1 MRIDFN
7 LAEDEMQRFIWKS
20 VPALLG
26 VMSSLSVVQAQTAS
40 PYCNNMLIKGD
51 YGFSIEGTKLAGPPM
66 TPTGPQVGVAM
77 THFNGDDLNGVGT
90 LTQIDA
96 VTIGGQQVSDF
107 SHKPASGTYTVNPD
121 CTGSFTLTFYDN
133 RPTVTTY
140 FVVVDNGSEIDTVVM
155 GTPVGTPGVIATASV
170 GKRRFS
176 FPLAFPRI
184 VQPLR
189 R

>member
-1 MRIDFN
+1 
-7 LAEDEMQRFIWKS
+7 MQRFLRNAF
-20 VPALLG
+20 PLLLG
-26 VMSSLSVVQAQTAS
+26 VITCLGVVQAQTTS

-51 YGFSIEGTKLAGPPM
+51 YGFTIEGTKLAGPPM

-77 THFNGDDLNGVGT
+77 THFNGDSLNDVGT

-133 RPTVTTY
+133 RPAVTTY
-140 FVVVDNGSEIDTVVM
+140 FVIVDNGNEIDTVVM
-155 GTPVGTPGVIATASV
+155 GTPMGTPGVIATGSI

-176 FPLAFPRI
+176 FPLSNLHIA
-184 VQPLR
+184 QPWNR
-189 R
+189 